1 MQNPHSSTVEK
12 YMAFLHFLRFQ
23 LNQKNPKFKISPSM
37 IEWKL
42 NTNLPRILIDQ
53 SIIMRT
59 GLGKYE
65 WVGPIPTPEM
75 ARTVVKAINSLSKKA
90 KPAPKPVALLSGPA
104 NATPIGAEIALLR
117 ARVEE
122 LETIVLQL
130 MEQAA

>member
-1 MQNPHSSTVEK
+1 MNHAHSSTVEK

-23 LNQKNPKFKISPSM
+23 LNEKAPKFKISVSM

-42 NTNLPRILIDQ
+42 NTNLPRVLIDK

-59 GLGKYE
+59 GHGKYE
-65 WVGPIPTPEM
+65 WVGPMPSLDM
-75 ARTVVKAINSLSKKA
+75 AKDTVKTINNLSKKA

-104 NATPIGAEIALLR
+104 SATPIGAEIALLR
-117 ARVEE
+117 SRVEE